1 MSIIPEEISVGSL
14 DIGVGLNE
22 GLPLLD
28 HGPQLVGGQ
37 AHAVEVGEAVL
48 ALHIFAE
55 QLELLERPFGV
66 LQNKIIYLIKFKK
79 RRIHIRYI

>member
-1 MSIIPEEISVGSL
+1 LLPEEISISGL
-14 DIGVGLNE
+14 DISVGLNE

-66 LQNKIIYLIKFKK
+66 LQNKVIYLITLKK
-79 RRIHIRYI
+79 RRKNDKSKY